1 LESLCNIIV
10 VLFIRD
16 ILNDDRWD
24 RKGQGEKDL
33 VFEIIDRKATK
44 DNLKQW
50 LNQPVEKCKNIQ
62 VTKSLK
68 GIKC

>member
-1 LESLCNIIV
+1 MESLCNFVV

-16 ILNDDRWD
+16 VLDDDRWD

-50 LNQPVEKCKNIQ
+50 RNQPVEKCQNIQ
-62 VTKSLK
+62 VT
-68 GIKC
+68 